1 MNNKQ
6 NKLLTVLF
14 SLLVTVIAFS
24 ASNAEVKTQSTNL
37 LLPEEVEQYSN
48 TFNRNTNEFDFLSG
62 ADTITLLDN
71 EENQASTEKRETQEA
86 KQTVQL
92 REVELQ
98 DKPTS
103 TTTQETTQE
112 SQEAQAQVQ
121 ETTQVTQASKT
132 EKTQV
137 TQTSPTTE
145 AQQVEQEVQQQV
157 LPDMYGSSVYFM
169 GDSLAY
175 GVEYAYGG
183 NVGDNSTVIGASIS
197 SIVNNNSGYVYGD
210 IVYVSAGINDI
221 AAGRVVTPEMIDLVM
236 SIIPSS
242 STVIWMDYYWTYGN
256 QYLVEQ
262 SNTNLYNSQYRYSN
276 LHVFNWSDYAY
287 NYISSDG
294 LHANEYMSVLNII
307 RGTFKF

>member
-37 LLPEEVEQYSN
+37 LLPKEVEQYSS
-48 TFNRNTNEFDFLSG
+48 TFNRSTDEFDLSG
-62 ADTITLLDN
+62 VDTITLLDN

-103 TTTQETTQE
+103 TTTQKTTQE

-121 ETTQVTQASKT
+121 ETTQVTQVSKT
-132 EKTQV
+132 EETQV
-137 TQTSPTTE
+137 MQTSPTTE
-145 AQQVEQEVQQQV
+145 AQQVEQKVQQQQV
-157 LPDMYGSSVYFM
+157 LSDMYGSSVYFM

-175 GVEYAYGG
+175 GVEYAYDG
-183 NVGDNSTVIGASIS
+183 NVNDSSTVIGASIS

-221 AAGRVVTPEMIDLVM
+221 AAGRVVTPEIIDLVM

-242 STVIWMDYYWTYGN
+242 STVIWMDYYWVYGN
-256 QYLVEQ
+256 QYLIEQ

-276 LHVFNWSDYAY
+276 LHIFNWSDYAY

-307 RGTFKF
+307 RSIFKF

>member
-1 MNNKQ
+1 MKNNQ

-14 SLLVTVIAFS
+14 SLLIIVIAFS
-24 ASNAEVKTQSTNL
+24 ASQTEVKTQSTNL

-48 TFNRNTNEFDFLSG
+48 TFNRNADEFDFLVEPDKVTLFNNTEETNDESQAQG
-62 ADTITLLDN
+62 ARQSSN
-71 EENQASTEKRETQEA
+71 EE

-92 REVELQ
+92 RKVELQ
-98 DKPTS
+98 DKPITS
-103 TTTQETTQE
+103 TTIQET
-112 SQEAQAQVQ
+112 QVQ

-132 EKTQV
+132 EETQV
-137 TQTSPTTE
+137 MQTSPTTE
-145 AQQVEQEVQQQV
+145 AQQVEQKVQQQQV
-157 LPDMYGSSVYFM
+157 LPDMYGSSVYFL

-183 NVGDNSTVIGASIS
+183 NINDSSTVIGATIS

-242 STVIWMDYYWTYGN
+242 STVVWMDYYWLYGN

-262 SNTNLYNSQYRYSN
+262 SNINLYNAQYRYGN

-287 NYISSDG
+287 NYVSSDG

-307 RGTFKF
+307 RNNFKF

>member
-1 MNNKQ
+1 MKNNQ

-37 LLPEEVEQYSN
+37 LLPEEVEQYSD
-48 TFNRNTNEFDFLSG
+48 TFNRGTDEFNLSR
-62 ADTITLLDN
+62 ADTITLLDS
-71 EENQASTEKRETQEA
+71 EESQVSETSETV

-92 REVELQ
+92 KEVELQ
-98 DKPTS
+98 DKPTIS
-103 TTTQETTQE
+103 TTIQETTQE
-112 SQEAQAQVQ
+112 TQAQVQ

-132 EKTQV
+132 EETQV

-145 AQQVEQEVQQQV
+145 AQPKTQEEKVQQQV

-183 NVGDNSTVIGASIS
+183 NINDSSTVIGATIS

-242 STVIWMDYYWTYGN
+242 STVVWMDYYWVYGN

-262 SNTNLYNSQYRYSN
+262 SNTNLYNAQYRYSN
-276 LHVFNWSDYAY
+276 LHVFDWSSYAY

-294 LHANEYMSVLNII
+294 LHANEYMSVLSII
-307 RGTFKF
+307 RSVFKF